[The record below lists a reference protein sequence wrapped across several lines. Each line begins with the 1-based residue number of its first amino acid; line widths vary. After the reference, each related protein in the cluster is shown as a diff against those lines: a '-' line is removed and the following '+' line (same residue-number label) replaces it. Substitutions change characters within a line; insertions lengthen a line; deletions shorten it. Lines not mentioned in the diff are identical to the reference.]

1 MPISD
6 KILSAIGMAD
16 FLFILIFVAFTG
28 FITRKEARATEKKKA
43 TVTGE
48 RAV

>member
-6 KILSAIGMAD
+6 MIITAIGIVD
-16 FLFILIFVAFTG
+16 FLSVLIFVAFTG
-28 FITRKEARATEKKKA
+28 FITHKEVQATEKKKA

>member
-6 KILSAIGMAD
+6 MIFSAIGLLD
-16 FLFILIFVAFTG
+16 FVAILIFVAFTG
-28 FITRKEARATEKKKA
+28 FITRKEVQATEKKQT
-43 TVTGE
+43 TVPGK